1 MRGMKCAASASSL
14 AARVETFLLAAVAF
28 SGFRE
33 PALSDR
39 MILLRCR
46 QSSWLRRRIA
56 AGCGGG
62 IMKSA
67 DEDSDIPDD
76 AEEIRRRITELEIE
90 HRDLDQA
97 IVQMSERA
105 CRDELQLRRLK
116 KRKLLIKDSITR
128 LEMGLVPDIPA

>member
-1 MRGMKCAASASSL
+1 
-14 AARVETFLLAAVAF
+14 
-28 SGFRE
+28 
-33 PALSDR
+33 
-39 MILLRCR
+39 
-46 QSSWLRRRIA
+46 
-56 AGCGGG
+56 
-62 IMKSA
+62 MKSA
-67 DEDSDIPDD
+67 DEDSDIADD